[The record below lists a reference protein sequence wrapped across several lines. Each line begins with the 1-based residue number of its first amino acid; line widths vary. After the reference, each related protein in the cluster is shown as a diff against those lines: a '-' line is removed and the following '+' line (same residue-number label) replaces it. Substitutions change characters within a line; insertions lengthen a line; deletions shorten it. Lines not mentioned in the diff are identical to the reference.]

1 MASAEGDGPLFA
13 AVLLPAS
20 TVAIGLNGRAV
31 TLPRTARRRD
41 PQPRLRIMLPNPLA
55 PPTRGS

>member
-41 PQPRLRIMLPNPLA
+41 PQPRLRIMLP
-55 PPTRGS
+55 